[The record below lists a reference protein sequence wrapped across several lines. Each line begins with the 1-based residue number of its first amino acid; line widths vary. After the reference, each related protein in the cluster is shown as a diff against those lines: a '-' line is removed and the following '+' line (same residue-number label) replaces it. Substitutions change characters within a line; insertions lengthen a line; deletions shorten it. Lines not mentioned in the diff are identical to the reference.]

1 MSRLIVNKKCKAPGA
16 AVFFILL
23 FVAIGALALLTN
35 TGKPFNASDTEE
47 AMYYVSTIGLPILSL
62 LMVAVMVGCIS
73 RYSKAYIAIYDDHIE
88 GIGINDG
95 FLGKLGNTS
104 SAFHYTRSDKYTA
117 TLSGSSICIDCN
129 GAKHHLNFE
138 EQDAKEVYDLL
149 SGRTASPAGDRPT
162 HTLDTITITC
172 PKCGVKC
179 KYPVGHG
186 EVILT
191 CPKCGC
197 KVRAKV

>member
-1 MSRLIVNKKCKAPGA
+1 MNHLIVSKKCKVPGA

-23 FVAIGALALLTN
+23 FVAVGAMALLTN
-35 TGKPFNASDTEE
+35 TGKPFAASDTEE
-47 AMYYVSTIGLPILSL
+47 AMYYLSTVALPILSVL
-62 LMVAVMVGCIS
+62 VAAVMVGCAS
-73 RYSKAYIAIYDDHIE
+73 RYSKAYIEIYDDHIE
-88 GIGINDG
+88 GIGVNHG
-95 FLGKLGNTS
+95 FFGKLGNTS
-104 SAFHYTRSDKYTA
+104 SAFCYTSSDGYTA
-117 TLSGSSICIDCN
+117 TLDGSSICIDCN

-138 EQDAKEVYDLL
+138 ANDAQEVYDILT
-149 SGRTASPAGDRPT
+149 GKTARPTGNGPT
-162 HTLDTITITC
+162 HTLDTITVTC

-186 EVILT
+186 EVVLT